1 MYRKFIKILSDW
13 EKKQIQEP
21 MMVIGARQTG
31 KTWLIRKFCEETYGD
46 YVYINL
52 EENQDLIS
60 AFDGNLDPDSVLRR
74 IGQMTGRGIDSET
87 PIFID
92 EIQVSERAITSLK
105 YFCEAKE
112 NYRVIC
118 AGSLLGVKLERFESS
133 FPVGKV
139 RIARL
144 YPMDFEEFLLA
155 CGEDLL
161 RDGIREA
168 WQTKKPLAAGIH
180 AKAMR
185 LYQDYLFVGGMPQN
199 VKDYLANDRNAV
211 DTDPMIL
218 SNLQLA
224 YLADMTKY
232 IKSPAE
238 SVKITEVYRSIPRQL
253 AKENPKFK
261 YSEVRTGAN
270 KRDFLGPID
279 WLDASGMIYRIHKID
294 APKSPL
300 KGYENRDSFK
310 IYLSDVG
317 LLRNMCGVHYR
328 DLLPESH
335 NIYKGAMTEN
345 YVVQQ
350 LSAQGKK
357 LYYFKPSESME
368 IDLVLEMQEEIVPVE
383 IKSGRHKR
391 SRSLN
396 NYIQK
401 YHPEYAIRIS
411 GLNFG
416 FQEGIFSVPLYAVWC
431 MK

>member
-74 IGQMTGRGIDSET
+74 IGQMTGRGIDSKT

>member
-74 IGQMTGRGIDSET
+74 IGQMTGRGIDSKT

-279 WLDASGMIYRIHKID
+279 WLDTSGMIYRIHKID

-416 FQEGIFSVPLYAVWC
+416 FQEGIISVPLYAVWC